1 MTNMMEHLRTVAN
14 EDGAAIL
21 NTESGALST
30 LNATGA
36 YVWEALQRG
45 VEESTII
52 AGLIQETGESP
63 EVVATDIRAFLAS
76 LKEHTVLTR

>member
-1 MTNMMEHLRTVAN
+1 VTNMMEHLRTVAN

-36 YVWEALQRG
+36 YVWETLLRG
-45 VEESTII
+45 ADEPTII
-52 AGLIQETGESP
+52 AGLAHETGESS
-63 EVVATDIRAFLAS
+63 EVVTADVRAFLAS
-76 LKEHTVLTR
+76 LKEHTLLTR